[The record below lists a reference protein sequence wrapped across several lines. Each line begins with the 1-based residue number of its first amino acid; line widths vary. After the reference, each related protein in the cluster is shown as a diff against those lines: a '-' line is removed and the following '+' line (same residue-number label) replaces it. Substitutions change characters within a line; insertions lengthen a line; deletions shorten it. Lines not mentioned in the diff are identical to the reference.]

1 MSRQS
6 SGGRDV
12 AGEHEDVKFN
22 LSHSSQSQD
31 LIFELSM
38 LRPVLKT
45 LLADLLTKMSTRI
58 SNSPRHLMED
68 KYRASLREL
77 SCRARRRGLRG
88 RRKWR
93 WDLARRRRSLSVTF
107 VICNIKIAAT
117 STPITRGYTSEV
129 KSNQNMERMK
139 EIVASAQEHVLT
151 LQT

>member
-1 MSRQS
+1 MFRSSDPVRVNSLLERLTHTAPQEQEMSRQS

-58 SNSPRHLMED
+58 SVPRHLMED
-68 KYRASLREL
+68 KYRL
-77 SCRARRRGLRG
+77 SSRARRRGLRG

-93 WDLARRRRSLSVTF
+93 WDLARRSCLSVTF
-107 VICNIKIAAT
+107 VIPDFEVAAT
-117 STPITRGYTSEV
+117 STPTTRRYTS
-129 KSNQNMERMK
+129 
-139 EIVASAQEHVLT
+139 
-151 LQT
+151 

>member
-1 MSRQS
+1 MY
-6 SGGRDV
+6 
-12 AGEHEDVKFN
+12 
-22 LSHSSQSQD
+22 LSYSSQSQD
-31 LIFELSM
+31 LISESSM

-58 SNSPRHLMED
+58 SVPRHLMED

-77 SCRARRRGLRG
+77 SCRA

>member
-1 MSRQS
+1 MY
-6 SGGRDV
+6 
-12 AGEHEDVKFN
+12 
-22 LSHSSQSQD
+22 LSYSSQSQD
-31 LIFELSM
+31 LISVSSM

-45 LLADLLTKMSTRI
+45 LLADLLTKMSTKI
-58 SNSPRHLMED
+58 STSPRHLMED

-77 SCRARRRGLRG
+77 SCRA